1 MPGFEEC
8 GVWSL
13 RLLKILRFL
22 IRGGSRP
29 KVEHPFDI
37 LLGMFRNLVAEWI
50 HFTLF
55 GIRLPTIRLEV
66 YTLGGL

>member
-1 MPGFEEC
+1 MWGLEFEAFKNFT
-8 GVWSL
+8 V
-13 RLLKILRFL
+13 FNQ
-22 IRGGSRP
+22 GGSRP